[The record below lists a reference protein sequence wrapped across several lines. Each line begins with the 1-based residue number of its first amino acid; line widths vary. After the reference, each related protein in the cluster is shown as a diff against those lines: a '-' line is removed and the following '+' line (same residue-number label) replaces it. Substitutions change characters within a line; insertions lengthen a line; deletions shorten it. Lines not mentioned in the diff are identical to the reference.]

1 MRSYEFYIKP
11 GPGERDE
18 TAVPLPPAQEALIAG
33 HVTEDRGPV
42 EGALVLLTDQ
52 ETGSLLQYTVTDALG
67 RFWFGPLEPDTL
79 YFLRVQKPDG
89 PVRIVDRKS
98 VV

>member
-33 HVTEDRGPV
+33 H
-42 EGALVLLTDQ
+42 

-89 PVRIVDRKS
+89 PVRIVELSK
-98 VV
+98 

>member
-1 MRSYEFYIKP
+1 M
-11 GPGERDE
+11 
-18 TAVPLPPAQEALIAG
+18 EAAGIFGLQAELIS
-33 HVTEDRGPV
+33 
-42 EGALVLLTDQ
+42 Q

-89 PVRIVDRKS
+89 PVRIVELSK
-98 VV
+98 

>member
-18 TAVPLPPAQEALIAG
+18 TAVPLPPPQEALIAG

-67 RFWFGPLEPDTL
+67 RFWFGPLQPDTL

-89 PVRIVDRKS
+89 PVRIVELSK
-98 VV
+98 